1 MSVTD
6 CQQTLVR
13 ARTRAIPQT
22 PYAMNEAV
30 LTDRKMWLIK
40 FNFK

>member
-1 MSVTD
+1 MTRDRLSTD
-6 CQQTLVR
+6 IR

-30 LTDRKMWLIK
+30 LTDRKMWLILILSK
-40 FNFK
+40 